1 MCDDLENA
9 MQLQET
15 AGLDMT
21 KGAKMAFLATAKSLR
36 KLSQQ
41 FKEHIEADKQR
52 TQDILDKIT
61 GLADKIAK
69 DREDATRYRLVID
82 VFKALFGTTQK
93 TILTLIYLTVIL
105 GLTNIKDIIEL
116 LKMFIV

>member
-15 AGLDMT
+15 AGLNMT

-41 FKEHIEADKQR
+41 FKEHIDAEKQR

-61 GLADKIAK
+61 GLSDKIDK

-116 LKMFIV
+116 LKMFV

>member
-116 LKMFIV
+116 LKMFV